1 MTGPG
6 VLFFNRIFV
15 IFKFRNII
23 SIPTLLKKRFGSYF
37 MLEFAFINLLDIS
50 ELLTNTTL

>member
-6 VLFFNRIFV
+6 VRFLNRIFV

-23 SIPTLLKKRFGSYF
+23 SMPTLLKNRFVSYF
-37 MLEFAFINLLDIS
+37 MLKFAFINLLDIS